1 MLLCTQDRRTG
12 VARRCSLLLYIG
24 LDHTE
29 PSASSGAAP
38 HRHAASVLWAPVHR
52 GRLPRRSS
60 GSSGQWSASCSR
72 RAGGWRSGSM
82 GPVYVPTTVRYRDL
96 VNAIERICNALTRK
110 PRYSAFCRIA
120 TRPPRVCMARLL
132 TRLHA
137 LPRVRMA
144 SCVKCRTLLLRTVGG
159 PWGGPDVV
167 THFLQDHLPAAALL
181 VVPASI
187 SVPAS

>member
-1 MLLCTQDRRTG
+1 MCDHRCLLMLLCTQDRRTG
-12 VARRCSLLLYIG
+12 VAKPCSLLLYTG

-38 HRHAASVLWAPVHR
+38 CRRAASVLWATVHR

-82 GPVYVPTTVRYRDL
+82 GPVYVLTTVRYRDL
-96 VNAIERICNALTRK
+96 INAIERIYNALTRK

-120 TRPPRVCMARLL
+120 TRRTVECCYSKRWSLRNRLL
-132 TRLHA
+132 GIR
-137 LPRVRMA
+137 RRFW
-144 SCVKCRTLLLRTVGG
+144 RE
-159 PWGGPDVV
+159 
-167 THFLQDHLPAAALL
+167 FLVQY
-181 VVPASI
+181 
-187 SVPAS
+187 